1 MYYDMYYNI
10 FRHNIQPGMVVIFIK
25 EKLVFADW
33 IFNGH
38 GADFHSFQK
47 QIQMCRTRYK
57 EGSYFQPDYKF
68 ENVDQMVIPARRTAW
83 GGLIYHGVETRKP
96 EIFFQN
102 KREMVH
108 ANTALLRLELFLEQ
122 AQAPLAGNLK
132 TNVVLYCLYTKYGNN
147 GILNMIPFKVERS
160 FYAIIYFSIFCI
172 QLITANPSEK

>member
-1 MYYDMYYNI
+1 M
-10 FRHNIQPGMVVIFIK
+10 G
-25 EKLVFADW
+25 
-33 IFNGH
+33 
-38 GADFHSFQK
+38 HSFQK

-122 AQAPLAGNLK
+122 VQPPLAGNLR
-132 TNVVLYCLYTKYGNN
+132 TN
-147 GILNMIPFKVERS
+147 
-160 FYAIIYFSIFCI
+160 IIYY
-172 QLITANPSEK
+172 L